1 VARHFVQRWNFI
13 KDEKASDKDKIPF
26 LTPKGE
32 YVSTRDESKFR
43 GKF

>member
-1 VARHFVQRWNFI
+1 MARHFVQRWNFI
-13 KDEKASDKDKIPF
+13 KDEKAYDKDKFPF